1 MKNAPSNHVRTMLGT
16 AQQGEAVQIDLHA
29 AEMLTEL
36 ISGMGHDPST
46 IRVDDLQGIADR
58 LSTLAGHTPAWGWR
72 YLRNVLSHK
81 INASRALVDAIMRLG
96 ALVDGAPADLARA
109 QRVTVNALGNVK
121 PGALILA
128 DSIPCICGVEFVPR
142 TWNQRHHTREC
153 GKLERKNRRKNERQ
167 I

>member
-1 MKNAPSNHVRTMLGT
+1 MKNTASNHVRTRLGS
-16 AQQGEAVQIDLHA
+16 AQQGTPVQIDLHA
-29 AEMLTEL
+29 AEMLSEL
-36 ISGMGHDPST
+36 ITGMGHDPAT

-96 ALVDGAPADLARA
+96 ALVDGAPKDIAQA
-109 QRVTVNALGNVK
+109 QRVTVNALGHVK

-128 DSIPCICGVEFVPR
+128 DSRPCICGVEFVPR
-142 TWNQRHHTREC
+142 TWNQKHHTKEC
-153 GKLERKNRRKNERQ
+153 GKLERQNKK
-167 I
+167 